1 MDKNRIN
8 KFSIIVF
15 LISLFIICNYCFSL
29 GRKSVSIPEPKI
41 DTIKVEVPIPYEV
54 ESEIKYIYIEK
65 EDTNEE
71 STTIENKDSIE
82 ISIERIVY
90 QDDNYRAVISG
101 PKIGEFKPTLE
112 ELDIYS
118 KCEHITPKKK
128 LPSISPYISMCGSN
142 NALGIGG
149 GISIN
154 NKIDIGIKYVQ
165 VGIQD
170 ALMLEVN
177 IKF

>member
-1 MDKNRIN
+1 MDNNRIN
-8 KFSIIVF
+8 LSTILS
-15 LISLFIICNYCFSL
+15 LISIVIICFYSFSL
-29 GRKSVSIPEPKI
+29 GKKSVSIPEQKI
-41 DTIKVEVPIPYEV
+41 DTIKVEIPIPYKV
-54 ESEIKYIYIEK
+54 ESETKYIYV
-65 EDTNEE
+65 DREE
-71 STTIENKDSIE
+71 SKDENLTKENKDSIE
-82 ISIERIVY
+82 VSIERVVY
-90 QDDNYRAVISG
+90 QNDKYRAVISG

-128 LPSISPYISMCGSN
+128 LPSISPYISMCGGN

>member
-1 MDKNRIN
+1 MDNNRIN
-8 KFSIIVF
+8 LSTILS
-15 LISLFIICNYCFSL
+15 LISIVIICFYSFSL
-29 GRKSVSIPEPKI
+29 GKKSVSIPEQKI
-41 DTIKVEVPIPYEV
+41 DTIKVEIPIPYKV
-54 ESEIKYIYIEK
+54 ESETKYIYV
-65 EDTNEE
+65 DREE
-71 STTIENKDSIE
+71 SKDENLTKENKDSIE
-82 ISIERIVY
+82 VSIERVVY
-90 QDDNYRAVISG
+90 QNDKYRAVISG

-112 ELDIYS
+112 EIDIYS

-128 LPSISPYISMCGSN
+128 LPSISPYILMCGGN

>member
-1 MDKNRIN
+1 MDNNRIN
-8 KFSIIVF
+8 LSTILS
-15 LISLFIICNYCFSL
+15 LISIVIICFYSFSL
-29 GRKSVSIPEPKI
+29 GKKSVSIPEQKI
-41 DTIKVEVPIPYEV
+41 DTIKVEIPIPYKV
-54 ESEIKYIYIEK
+54 ESETKYIYV
-65 EDTNEE
+65 DRAE
-71 STTIENKDSIE
+71 SKDENLTKENKDSIE
-82 ISIERIVY
+82 VSIERVVY
-90 QDDNYRAVISG
+90 QNDKYRAVISG

-112 ELDIYS
+112 EINIYS
-118 KCEHITPKKK
+118 KCEHITQKKK
-128 LPSISPYISMCGSN
+128 LPSISPYISMCGGN

>member
-1 MDKNRIN
+1 MDNNRIN
-8 KFSIIVF
+8 LSTILS
-15 LISLFIICNYCFSL
+15 LISIVIICFYSFSL
-29 GRKSVSIPEPKI
+29 GKKSVNIPEQKI
-41 DTIKVEVPIPYEV
+41 DTIKVEIPIPYKV
-54 ESEIKYIYIEK
+54 ESETKYIYV
-65 EDTNEE
+65 DSEE
-71 STTIENKDSIE
+71 LKDENLIKENKDSIE
-82 ISIERIVY
+82 VSIERVVY
-90 QDDNYRAVISG
+90 QNDKYRSVISG

-112 ELDIYS
+112 EIDIYS

-128 LPSISPYISMCGSN
+128 LPSISPYISMCGGN